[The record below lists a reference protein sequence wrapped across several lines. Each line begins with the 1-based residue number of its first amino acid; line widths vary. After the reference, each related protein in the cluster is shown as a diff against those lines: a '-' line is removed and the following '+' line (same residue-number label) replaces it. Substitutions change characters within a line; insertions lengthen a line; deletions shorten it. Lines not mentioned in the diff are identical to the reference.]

1 MTAAQLDAQD
11 ELASFRDRF
20 VIDDPDLIYLDGNSL
35 GRMPKATQALLKQES
50 EQDWGKDLV
59 RGWSKWYGLPER
71 IGAKIAQ
78 VIGGEADE
86 VIVSDSTTVNLY
98 KLVSASIQ
106 LQPGRTD
113 VVTDDL
119 NFPSDLY
126 AISSAVGTNGSM
138 NVVMSADKQS
148 VCREEIEEALT
159 DQTALLTLSH
169 TSFKSGFVYD
179 IAAITRL
186 AHEQGIPVLWDLSHS
201 VGAVP
206 VGLKA
211 SGADMAVGCSYKYL
225 NGGPGAPAFLY
236 VRRELQD
243 HLDSPIW
250 GWFGQRDA
258 FAFDLAY
265 EPREGMKKF
274 LVGTP
279 PVLSLACIE
288 PGVDMVL
295 EAGMDRIRAKSI
307 RQTEFLISLWE
318 SKLKPLGVTLNSPRD
333 PNIRGSHVSFGHPEA
348 LRIDK
353 ALIEEMN
360 VIPDFR
366 APDNLRFGVSPLYT
380 TFQEIEEGV
389 TRLEKVIGEKIYE
402 SFDSRKPEVT

>member
-1 MTAAQLDAQD
+1 VTAAQLDAQD

-35 GRMPKATQALLKQES
+35 GRMPKATQALLKNES
-50 EQDWGKDLV
+50 EEGWGKDLV
-59 RGWSKWYGLPER
+59 RGWGKWYGLPER

-78 VIGGEADE
+78 VIGAEADE

-98 KLVSASIQ
+98 KLVFAALQ
-106 LQPGRTD
+106 LQPGRMD

-119 NFPSDLY
+119 NFPSDHY
-126 AISSAVGTNGSM
+126 AICSAVGLNGSM
-138 NVVMSADKQS
+138 NVVMSEDKQTVS
-148 VCREEIEEALT
+148 PAEIKEALNE
-159 DQTALLTLSH
+159 QTALLTLSH

-179 IAAITRL
+179 MTALTAL
-186 AHEQGIPVLWDLSHS
+186 AHENETPVLWDLSHS

-206 VGLKA
+206 VDLKN
-211 SGADMAVGCSYKYL
+211 SGADMAVGCTYKYL

-265 EPREGMKKF
+265 EPREGIKKF

-288 PGVDMVL
+288 PGVDLVL
-295 EAGMDRIRAKSI
+295 EASMDRIRAKSV

-318 SKLKPLGVTLNSPRD
+318 SRLKPLGVSLNSPRD
-333 PNIRGSHVSFGHPEA
+333 SRVRGSHVSFGHPEA

-380 TFQEIEEGV
+380 SFKEIEEGV
-389 TRLEKVIGEKIYE
+389 VRLERVLKEKIYE
-402 SFDSRKPEVT
+402 RYDSRKPEVT